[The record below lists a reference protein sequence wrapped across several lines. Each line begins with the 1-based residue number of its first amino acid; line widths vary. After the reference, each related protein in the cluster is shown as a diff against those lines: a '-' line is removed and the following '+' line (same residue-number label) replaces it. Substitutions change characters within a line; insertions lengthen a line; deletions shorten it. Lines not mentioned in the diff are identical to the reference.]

1 MRSEDLGQ
9 GRVIMLS
16 GATGGIGGTLVGSL
30 IEAGFRVSAGAR
42 DPARFLAA
50 FPSQLGNRLAVYRHV
65 AEDAS
70 TASSWVASTEA
81 DFGGVDGLVNIAG
94 VLERFDL
101 DEGDDEALDYMW
113 AVNAKGLYS
122 HCQGRCAGT
131 STGRWRAHHQC
142 GLSVRPPSRADRYGL
157 RDDQGRCGCLHP
169 PYPPEAL
176 GTMAYACTV
185 VCPSAV
191 DTDMIA
197 HLGKSSGGSTHPD
210 DVARSIRYPPGPSPQ
225 RECRHVADQLSCGE
239 HLVRLSFAGIGCFGL
254 HLASNSAEA
263 WIGAS

>member
-113 AVNAKGLYS
+113 AVNAKGCI
-122 HCQGRCAGT
+122 HT
-131 STGRWRAHHQC
+131 VRAVVPVLQRGGGGHIINVAS
-142 GLSVRPPSRADRYGL
+142 LSGL
-157 RDDQGRCGCLHP
+157 RPGRTGMGYAMTKAAVVAFTHHIRLKLWDDGIR
-169 PYPPEAL
+169 
-176 GTMAYACTV
+176 CTV

-210 DVARSIRYPPGPSPQ
+210 DVARSIRYLLDLPRNASVAMLPIN
-225 RECRHVADQLSCGE
+225 CR
-239 HLVRLSFAGIGCFGL
+239 
-254 HLASNSAEA
+254 AESI
-263 WIGAS
+263 W